1 MNVVVH
7 KAKHPQLDEYIHS
20 AVNGLLPFIHK
31 VLFLSCS
38 INMQNIPFMVDFLEA
53 LSLPLCVCVCVFD

>member
-38 INMQNIPFMVDFLEA
+38 INMQSIPFMVDFLEA
-53 LSLPLCVCVCVFD
+53 LCCVCVFD